1 MEGPDV
7 LVHYTTTTQLH
18 STTHHTLT
26 TNPNTTIHVCVHK
39 MLMRINS
46 VRDQMG
52 IEMMY
57 IYMYMYM
64 CIYMYM
70 TVWCMH
76 VGFHTR
82 KGGRKITRI

>member
-1 MEGPDV
+1 
-7 LVHYTTTTQLH
+7 
-18 STTHHTLT
+18 
-26 TNPNTTIHVCVHK
+26 

-52 IEMMY
+52 IEKMY

-76 VGFHTR
+76 VGFHKVIFSNTSQLQR
-82 KGGRKITRI
+82 YICNILMEWTKNDAFI